1 MNPLEKYLMEK
12 TANAGRVAGAFEAMG
27 KGVRAAGEI
36 GKGVVDHVKKNPVGA
51 VAEGAVGAGVAYGA
65 NKLLGKG
72 KKKDDEEKTAG
83 LMDLLGKAKEP
94 ALNAA
99 AGAAGLGAAGAGVAA
114 VSFGAQKLYDA
125 ITKRRDFRLMLEHNP
140 DLHEHLERD
149 PKFFNQ
155 AYSSLRSVN
164 PQFSKEPLIAGNYMR
179 QMMDAPMSAGG
190 KIELA
195 LQGAHQGHGAGGVGD
210 LALKGMFEG
219 AKSGLNKDHAPTDPL
234 AREKAWLDERRTK
247 ERMQKYMEPP
257 PFQGGGSTQGSFGF

>member
-1 MNPLEKYLMEK
+1 MNPLEKYIAAK
-12 TANAGRVAGAFEAMG
+12 APEA
-27 KGVRAAGEI
+27 
-36 GKGVVDHVKKNPVGA
+36 
-51 VAEGAVGAGVAYGA
+51 
-65 NKLLGKG
+65 
-72 KKKDDEEKTAG
+72 KTAG

-179 QMMDAPMSAGG
+179 QMMDAPMTAGG

-195 LQGAHQGHGAGGVGD
+195 LQGAHQHGSGGLGD
-210 LALKGMFEG
+210 MALKGMFEG

-247 ERMQKYMEPP
+247 ERMQKHMEPP
-257 PFQGGGSTQGSFGF
+257 PFQGGGSGQQSFGF